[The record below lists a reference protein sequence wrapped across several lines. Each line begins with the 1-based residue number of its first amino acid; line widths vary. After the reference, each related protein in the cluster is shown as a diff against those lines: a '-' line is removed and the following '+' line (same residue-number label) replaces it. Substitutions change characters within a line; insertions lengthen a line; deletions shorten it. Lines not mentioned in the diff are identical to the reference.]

1 VGRRVGAVERARAE
15 SERKEVEKVIP
26 RSRTSAM
33 RAHLEAK
40 TETNVGRKEETQK
53 RDQIEEIKEKR

>member
-1 VGRRVGAVERARAE
+1 VERARAE
-15 SERKEVEKVIP
+15 SERKEVEKVIL